1 MVAKDV
7 KVMLTKKIADLQK
20 NILLLEQIKAEIS
33 IDNLHEDEVKYW
45 AIERG
50 LQLSVEI
57 VIDIANILISANDW
71 ETPDTYRETL
81 LKLGEKEIVPKAF
94 AEKISGMA
102 HFRNILVHDYLEMD
116 ENILKEVLTVGIA
129 DIVKYIDYVNRYLK
143 S

>member
-1 MVAKDV
+1 
-7 KVMLTKKIADLQK
+7 MLTKKIADLQK